1 MCIVRQV
8 NIASSR
14 REKVYE
20 RRRREKRKREGQVG
34 SRSTGGK
41 DGQRGKREENT
52 WKRKREKEKKSIYC
66 ILAWGE
72 FLSRLCNVM
81 LV

>member
-20 RRRREKRKREGQVG
+20 RRRREKREREGQVG
-34 SRSTGGK
+34 SRSTGGRWQ
-41 DGQRGKREENT
+41 GRTTREGEENT
-52 WKRKREKEKKSIYC
+52 WKREREREKKHLLY
-66 ILAWGE
+66 
-72 FLSRLCNVM
+72 LSLG
-81 LV
+81 